1 MNYHMIQ
8 IPMEN
13 SDSDFTLTPQQEK
26 IMKEKLTA
34 MVKSSIMENR
44 CGTMEKKARAKQ
56 KETI

>member
-1 MNYHMIQ
+1 MIQ